1 MTTQSISGIF
11 AFTLALVGASTAAAQ
26 EHQFAPCSRDRTVSV
41 QTVRVE
47 RLNPKSKTFVSVD
60 TLVYPSDESV
70 YVSAVVTGS
79 LPKAGDSVYAITTFE
94 LFLRSPTARDSGG
107 GTVVF
112 PSKTVLDTVAALD
125 RQGRIVFGP
134 IPAERLIPWPD
145 RAVTATANAN
155 PEGLRAR
162 VGVIQT
168 HRSSGPACLASL
180 EQGVAHSQTLTLL
193 YDP

>member
-1 MTTQSISGIF
+1 MSLMIALHTRTTSTSLCSRRYRDRDRRTSELMTTQSISGIF

-79 LPKAGDSVYAITTFE
+79 LPKAGDSVYA
-94 LFLRSPTARDSGG
+94 
-107 GTVVF
+107 
-112 PSKTVLDTVAALD
+112 
-125 RQGRIVFGP
+125 
-134 IPAERLIPWPD
+134 
-145 RAVTATANAN
+145 
-155 PEGLRAR
+155 
-162 VGVIQT
+162 
-168 HRSSGPACLASL
+168 
-180 EQGVAHSQTLTLL
+180 
-193 YDP
+193 